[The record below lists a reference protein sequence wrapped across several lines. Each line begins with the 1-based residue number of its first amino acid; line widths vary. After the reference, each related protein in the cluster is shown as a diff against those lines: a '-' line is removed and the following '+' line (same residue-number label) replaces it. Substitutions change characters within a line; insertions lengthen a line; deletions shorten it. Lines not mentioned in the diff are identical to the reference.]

1 MNKVEKKEK
10 DDVMMKKKNIRQTDN
25 VVKIELLKQRLKSIY
40 LGTRWND
47 VKIKNEMEQEK
58 CGTKI
63 SRWRTRKKAENVQDR
78 NREI

>member
-40 LGTRWND
+40 LLG
-47 VKIKNEMEQEK
+47 EMM
-58 CGTKI
+58 
-63 SRWRTRKKAENVQDR
+63 
-78 NREI
+78 